1 MDAKEI
7 NHIAK
12 LSRLKFD
19 EGSVENMTK
28 DMNDILK
35 WMEILKSADTSAVD
49 NSTENNTPLRQRED
63 IVKISNL
70 SEELMKNAPESYEHY
85 FVVPKVV
92 E

>member
-1 MDAKEI
+1 MDSKEI

-12 LSRLKFD
+12 LARLKFD
-19 EGSVENMTK
+19 EGSVESMTK

-35 WMEILKSADTSAVD
+35 WMEILKSADTSVVD
-49 NSTENNTPLRQRED
+49 NTTEDTTPLRQRED
-63 IVKISNL
+63 DVKISNL